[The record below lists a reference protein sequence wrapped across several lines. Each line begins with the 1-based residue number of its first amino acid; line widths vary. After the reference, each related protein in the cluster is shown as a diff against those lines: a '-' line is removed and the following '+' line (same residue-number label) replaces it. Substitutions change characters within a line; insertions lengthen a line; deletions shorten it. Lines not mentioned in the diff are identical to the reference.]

1 MALRISLFSMPFAS
15 VGRSLVL
22 GPSSSAVV
30 DTRGAVV
37 RDAFDGGIGDLQ
49 GNCHSRYRT

>member
-30 DTRGAVV
+30 DTCGAVV
-37 RDAFDGGIGDLQ
+37 RDAFDGRIGNLQ